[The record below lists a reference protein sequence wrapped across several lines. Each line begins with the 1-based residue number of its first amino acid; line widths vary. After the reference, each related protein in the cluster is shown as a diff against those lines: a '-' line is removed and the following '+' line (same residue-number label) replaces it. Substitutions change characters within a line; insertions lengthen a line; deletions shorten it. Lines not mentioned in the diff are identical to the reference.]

1 MTTTPSTAVDF
12 DHILQSVGSF
22 GLYQRFILILLSIPS
37 SLISSWVAFAQIF
50 AAASPQHTCFV
61 PRDFVTINM
70 TDEEWKNSTIPFED
84 DDSTYF
90 HKTVKFSK
98 CKQFDT
104 EIIDHK
110 IIINKS
116 SIVDCKYGWNYNHDI
131 YDTTIVTDLCII
143 LQMNLVCYRDFWP
156 AFSLMAFNIGGL
168 FGNFFIG
175 HIADRYGRKIAL
187 FLMLAVISIFGT
199 ASAFATD
206 IYTYVALRF
215 FVGSTFP
222 ALFSLPFV
230 IGIELSGPQY
240 RIMLNT
246 AFCTFFGLSFC
257 LLCFIASL
265 LRNWKHLLIVTS
277 APSAVYLIFWWII
290 PESPRWLLLKKRYSQ
305 ASDILVR
312 AARFNRRSRQVGAVE
327 QEDQASFGSEPTVL
341 DLFRT
346 PNLRKITI
354 LVTYICSDK
363 ITDHFYYC
371 RKDISV
377 YMYVLKLLYP
387 FSERMFRLVNST
399 VYNGLIYDVPNM
411 QLNDYA
417 NLALSAAVEVPA
429 SLITWPMVNNFG
441 RRCSLT
447 STMLFGGAITLS
459 AIFFANMHPW
469 VEGGLAAVGKF
480 AISASFTII
489 YAYASE
495 LYPTESRAIGIGWS
509 SVVALLGVITA
520 PYIIYL
526 TSDVRA
532 LPLMIMGVLTIS
544 GGILALLLP
553 ETRNIRLPETIEE
566 AEVLYQTST
575 ATKRFC
581 SLTRRGH
588 RHSNRTN
595 DAQSDSDNTV
605 VERFLIR

>member
-22 GLYQRFILILLSIPS
+22 GLYQRLILILLSIPS

-61 PRDFVTINM
+61 PRDFITINM
-70 TDEEWKNSTIPFED
+70 TDEEWKNSTIPLED
-84 DDSTYF
+84 DDNAYF
-90 HKTVKFSK
+90 HRTVKFSK

-131 YDTTIVTDLCII
+131 YDTTIVTD
-143 LQMNLVCYRDFWP
+143 MNLVCYHDFWP

-265 LRNWKHLLIVTS
+265 LRNWRHLLIVTS

-312 AARFNRRSRQVGAVE
+312 AARFNRRSVSRQDIYEKCRQVGAVE
-327 QEDQASFGSEPTVL
+327 QEGQASFGSEPTVL

-346 PNLRKITI
+346 PNLRKIAI
-354 LVTYICSDK
+354 LVTYICG
-363 ITDHFYYC
+363 
-371 RKDISV
+371 
-377 YMYVLKLLYP
+377 
-387 FSERMFRLVNST
+387 RMFRLVNST

-429 SLITWPMVNNFG
+429 SLITWPMINNFG

-447 STMLFGGAITLS
+447 STMLFGGAVTLS
-459 AIFFANMHPW
+459 AIFFANTHPW

-581 SLTRRGH
+581 NLARRGH

>member
-22 GLYQRFILILLSIPS
+22 GLYQRLILILLAIPS

-50 AAASPQHTCFV
+50 AAASPPHTCFV

-70 TDEEWKNSTIPFED
+70 TDEEWKNWTIPLED
-84 DDSTYF
+84 DYF

-110 IIINKS
+110 IVINKS

-131 YDTTIVTDLCII
+131 YDTTIVTD
-143 LQMNLVCYRDFWP
+143 MNLVCYNDFWP

-168 FGNFFIG
+168 FGNFCIG

-187 FLMLAVISIFGT
+187 FLMLAVISIFGI

-230 IGIELSGPQY
+230 IGIELSGPQH

-257 LLCFIASL
+257 FLCFIASL
-265 LRNWKHLLIVTS
+265 LRHWKHLLIVTS
-277 APSAVYLIFWWII
+277 APSVVII
-290 PESPRWLLLKKRYSQ
+290 PESPRWLVLKKRYSQ
-305 ASDILVR
+305 ATDILVR
-312 AARFNRRSRQVGAVE
+312 AARFNRRSVCRQDIYEKCRQVGAAE
-327 QEDQASFGSEPTVL
+327 QEQQASFESKPTVL

-346 PNLRKITI
+346 PNLRKIAI
-354 LVTYICSDK
+354 LITYIW
-363 ITDHFYYC
+363 
-371 RKDISV
+371 
-377 YMYVLKLLYP
+377 
-387 FSERMFRLVNST
+387 LVNST

-429 SLITWPMVNNFG
+429 SLITWPMMNNFG
-441 RRCSLT
+441 RRWSLA
-447 STMLFGGAITLS
+447 STMLFGGVVTLS
-459 AIFFANMHPW
+459 AIFFANTHPW

-480 AISASFTII
+480 AITASFTII

-526 TSDVRA
+526 SSDVRA
-532 LPLMIMGVLTIS
+532 LALMIMGVLTIS

-553 ETRNIRLPETIEE
+553 ETRNIRLPETVEE
-566 AEVLYQTST
+566 AEALYQTNN
-575 ATKRFC
+575 AAKRFC
-581 SLTRRGH
+581 NLTRRDH

-595 DAQSDSDNTV
+595 DASSDSDNTV

>member
-22 GLYQRFILILLSIPS
+22 GLYQRLILILLSIPS

-61 PRDFVTINM
+61 PRDFITINM
-70 TDEEWKNSTIPFED
+70 TDEEWKNSTIPLED
-84 DDSTYF
+84 DDNAYF
-90 HKTVKFSK
+90 HRTVKFSK

-131 YDTTIVTDLCII
+131 YDTTIVTDLCIV
-143 LQMNLVCYRDFWP
+143 LQMNLVCYHDFWP

-175 HIADRYGRKIAL
+175 HIADSSSYNNAQYSNELVVDVGRFFDFHTNLKTSECHFNRFLHYTWPFYKQIYGRKIAL

-230 IGIELSGPQY
+230 IGPQY

-265 LRNWKHLLIVTS
+265 LRNWRHLLIVTS

-327 QEDQASFGSEPTVL
+327 QEGQASFGSEPTVL

-346 PNLRKITI
+346 PNLRKIAI
-354 LVTYICSDK
+354 LVTYI
-363 ITDHFYYC
+363 
-371 RKDISV
+371 
-377 YMYVLKLLYP
+377 
-387 FSERMFRLVNST
+387 
-399 VYNGLIYDVPNM
+399 
-411 QLNDYA
+411 
-417 NLALSAAVEVPA
+417 
-429 SLITWPMVNNFG
+429 W
-441 RRCSLT
+441 
-447 STMLFGGAITLS
+447 
-459 AIFFANMHPW
+459 
-469 VEGGLAAVGKF
+469 
-480 AISASFTII
+480 
-489 YAYASE
+489 
-495 LYPTESRAIGIGWS
+495 
-509 SVVALLGVITA
+509 
-520 PYIIYL
+520 
-526 TSDVRA
+526 
-532 LPLMIMGVLTIS
+532 
-544 GGILALLLP
+544 
-553 ETRNIRLPETIEE
+553 
-566 AEVLYQTST
+566 
-575 ATKRFC
+575 
-581 SLTRRGH
+581 
-588 RHSNRTN
+588 
-595 DAQSDSDNTV
+595 
-605 VERFLIR
+605 

>member
-22 GLYQRFILILLSIPS
+22 GLYQRLILILLAIPS

-50 AAASPQHTCFV
+50 AAASPPHTCFV

-70 TDEEWKNSTIPFED
+70 TDEEWKNWTIPLED
-84 DDSTYF
+84 DYF

-110 IIINKS
+110 IVINKS

-131 YDTTIVTDLCII
+131 YDTTIVTD
-143 LQMNLVCYRDFWP
+143 MNLVCYNDFWP

-168 FGNFFIG
+168 FGNFCIG

-187 FLMLAVISIFGT
+187 FLMLAVISIFGI

-230 IGIELSGPQY
+230 IGIELSGPQH

-257 LLCFIASL
+257 FLCFIASL
-265 LRNWKHLLIVTS
+265 LRHWKHLLIVTS
-277 APSAVYLIFWWII
+277 APSVVII
-290 PESPRWLLLKKRYSQ
+290 PESPRWLVLKKRYSQ
-305 ASDILVR
+305 ATDILVR
-312 AARFNRRSRQVGAVE
+312 AARFNRRSVCRQDIYEKCRQVGAAE
-327 QEDQASFGSEPTVL
+327 QEQQASFESKPT
-341 DLFRT
+341 
-346 PNLRKITI
+346 
-354 LVTYICSDK
+354 
-363 ITDHFYYC
+363 
-371 RKDISV
+371 
-377 YMYVLKLLYP
+377 
-387 FSERMFRLVNST
+387 
-399 VYNGLIYDVPNM
+399 
-411 QLNDYA
+411 LNDYA

-429 SLITWPMVNNFG
+429 SLITWPMMNNFG
-441 RRCSLT
+441 RRWSLA
-447 STMLFGGAITLS
+447 STMLFGGVVTLT
-459 AIFFANMHPW
+459 HPW

-480 AISASFTII
+480 AITASFTII

-526 TSDVRA
+526 SSDVRA
-532 LPLMIMGVLTIS
+532 LALMIMGVLTIS

-553 ETRNIRLPETIEE
+553 ETRNIRLPETVEE
-566 AEVLYQTST
+566 AEALYQTNN
-575 ATKRFC
+575 AAKRFC
-581 SLTRRGH
+581 NLTRRDH

-595 DAQSDSDNTV
+595 DASSDSDNTV

>member
-22 GLYQRFILILLSIPS
+22 GLYQRLILILLAIPS

-50 AAASPQHTCFV
+50 AAASPPHTCFV

-70 TDEEWKNSTIPFED
+70 TDEEWKNWTIPKLED
-84 DDSTYF
+84 DYF

-104 EIIDHK
+104 EIIDHS
-110 IIINKS
+110 IVINKS

-131 YDTTIVTDLCII
+131 YDTTIVTD
-143 LQMNLVCYRDFWP
+143 MNLVCYNDFWP

-187 FLMLAVISIFGT
+187 FLMLAVISMFGT

-215 FVGSTFP
+215 LVGFTFP

-257 LLCFIASL
+257 FLCFIASL

-277 APSAVYLIFWWII
+277 APSAVYFIFWWII
-290 PESPRWLLLKKRYSQ
+290 PESPRWLLLQKRYSQ
-305 ASDILVR
+305 ATDILVH
-312 AARFNRRSRQVGAVE
+312 AARFNRRRSVCRQDIYEKCRQVGAAE
-327 QEDQASFGSEPTVL
+327 QEQQASYESKPTVL

-346 PNLRKITI
+346 PNLRKIAI
-354 LVTYICSDK
+354 LVTYIW
-363 ITDHFYYC
+363 
-371 RKDISV
+371 
-377 YMYVLKLLYP
+377 
-387 FSERMFRLVNST
+387 LVNST

-429 SLITWPMVNNFG
+429 SLITWPMMNHLG
-441 RRCSLT
+441 RRWSLT
-447 STMLFGGAITLS
+447 STMLFGGAVTLS
-459 AIFFANMHPW
+459 AIFFANTHPW

-480 AISASFTII
+480 AITASFTII

-509 SVVALLGVITA
+509 SLIALLGVITA

-526 TSDVRA
+526 SSDVRA

-566 AEVLYQTST
+566 AEALYQTNN
-575 ATKRFC
+575 AAKRFC
-581 SLTRRGH
+581 NLARRDH

-595 DAQSDSDNTV
+595 DAPSNSDNTV

>member
-1 MTTTPSTAVDF
+1 LMTTTPSTAVDF

-22 GLYQRFILILLSIPS
+22 GLYQRLILILLSIPS

-131 YDTTIVTDLCII
+131 YDTTIVTD
-143 LQMNLVCYRDFWP
+143 MNLVCYRDFWP

-290 PESPRWLLLKKRYSQ
+290 PESPRWLLLKKRYGQ

-312 AARFNRRSRQVGAVE
+312 AARFNRRSVCRQDIYEKCRQVGAVE

-346 PNLRKITI
+346 PNLRKIAI
-354 LVTYICSDK
+354 LVTYICG
-363 ITDHFYYC
+363 
-371 RKDISV
+371 
-377 YMYVLKLLYP
+377 
-387 FSERMFRLVNST
+387 RMFRLVNST

-581 SLTRRGH
+581 SLARRGH

>member
-1 MTTTPSTAVDF
+1 LMTTTPSTAVDF

-22 GLYQRFILILLSIPS
+22 GLYQRLILILLSIPS

-131 YDTTIVTDLCII
+131 YDTTIVTD
-143 LQMNLVCYRDFWP
+143 MNLVCYRDFWP

-312 AARFNRRSRQVGAVE
+312 AARFNRRSVCRQDIYEKCRQVGAVE

-346 PNLRKITI
+346 PNLRKIAI
-354 LVTYICSDK
+354 LVTYIW
-363 ITDHFYYC
+363 
-371 RKDISV
+371 
-377 YMYVLKLLYP
+377 
-387 FSERMFRLVNST
+387 LVNST

-581 SLTRRGH
+581 SLARRGH